1 MVSASTYPSFYSS
14 YILHT
19 SLTLSVRNIQG
30 MAVLRVANTRRTVWI
45 DLMYTEKKKHSSYIQ
60 ETYMPYH
67 QPRLQWACMKSVTAQ
82 ILSRNTAVANVK
94 RKKSIELSK
103 GEALSLYT

>member
-1 MVSASTYPSFYSS
+1 
-14 YILHT
+14 
-19 SLTLSVRNIQG
+19 
-30 MAVLRVANTRRTVWI
+30 
-45 DLMYTEKKKHSSYIQ
+45 
-60 ETYMPYH
+60 
-67 QPRLQWACMKSVTAQ
+67 MKSVMSQ